1 MAEEQCAG
9 IKQIRVENPPARHRL
24 STLLNRI
31 IYFFFFAAFFFFL
44 AATVAHLRSRV
55 VGPEDDDG
63 SPRSEPVI
71 FCFIMK
77 HQLPSARKLFRTHSV
92 CLSLKPAVVRSQSAL
107 TALFWIVERDK
118 ARTDFRN

>member
-1 MAEEQCAG
+1 MGEERDAG
-9 IKQIRVENPPARHRL
+9 TKRIRVENPPARHRL

-31 IYFFFFAAFFFFL
+31 TYFFFFAAFFFFL

-55 VGPEDDDG
+55 VGPEDEHG

-77 HQLPSARKLFRTHSV
+77 HQLPSAQNF
-92 CLSLKPAVVRSQSAL
+92 P
-107 TALFWIVERDK
+107 D
-118 ARTDFRN
+118 